1 MSKAIKITE
10 ELLEKCKEEFI
21 NALKNEKFPDGK
33 ITFSKSFEDKN
44 RKATVL
50 FTEKA
55 WLRMNK
61 LIDGFSTEVG
71 WHGIAK
77 RGEKLDEYVIENIL
91 VYPQEVTGA
100 TVTPDQEKYQNWLM
114 EQEDDVFNNIRM
126 QGHSHVNMSVTP
138 SSVDLSL
145 YERILSQLDDDM
157 FYIFMI
163 WNKRGERTIKI
174 YDIRENT
181 LFETKDISV
190 KIMQQDL
197 CLETFFEESEK
208 MVEEKKYNTNK
219 TYANW
224 KNKNKKE
231 EDKKEDLRKGYPKN
245 TQGGG
250 VSLKPYDDSYDD
262 DYCWPSYGYMH
273 GRY

>member
-1 MSKAIKITE
+1 
-10 ELLEKCKEEFI
+10 
-21 NALKNEKFPDGK
+21 
-33 ITFSKSFEDKN
+33 
-44 RKATVL
+44 
-50 FTEKA
+50 
-55 WLRMNK
+55 
-61 LIDGFSTEVG
+61 
-71 WHGIAK
+71 
-77 RGEKLDEYVIENIL
+77 
-91 VYPQEVTGA
+91 
-100 TVTPDQEKYQNWLM
+100 
-114 EQEDDVFNNIRM
+114 
-126 QGHSHVNMSVTP
+126 
-138 SSVDLSL
+138 
-145 YERILSQLDDDM
+145 
-157 FYIFMI
+157 
-163 WNKRGERTIKI
+163 
-174 YDIRENT
+174 
-181 LFETKDISV
+181 
-190 KIMQQDL
+190 MQQDL